1 MSACERRLASS
12 PKRSAPSNHRRQ
24 EPRPSFKG
32 SGSAPFA
39 DTANHAP
46 KSSSAAS
53 ATGATLDIE
62 TQHASTTSTRL
73 QKYGNGVRR
82 QTPTLA
88 ARYPKHSTAPA
99 PRGVSHP
106 DEPNGPGF
114 QVLHRPDYLVRARG
128 FQPAQHGAA
137 PANIGDRELDV
148 LARHRIDERRVLGR
162 AFSGVRGRVH
172 GGADLG

>member
-39 DTANHAP
+39 DTENHAP
-46 KSSSAAS
+46 KSSSPAS

-73 QKYGNGVRR
+73 QKYVNGVRR
-82 QTPTLA
+82 QTPTVA
-88 ARYPKHSTAPA
+88 ARYPKTSTATA
-99 PRGVSHP
+99 PRLYIAPTILTAGEVSSSP
-106 DEPNGPGF
+106 STGLRRRISAIVSSTF
-114 QVLHRPDYLVRARG
+114 LRAT
-128 FQPAQHGAA
+128 ASTNA
-137 PANIGDRELDV
+137 
-148 LARHRIDERRVLGR
+148 
-162 AFSGVRGRVH
+162 
-172 GGADLG
+172 